1 MVALAGP
8 AGKRAGFA
16 DLRGSLRRHIL
27 APAHSGT
34 AAAKTCLERAD
45 SLRRSI
51 DRRGGLVFGG
61 PKLHPQKLLPVL
73 PDSARLR
80 FGSRRYAAL
89 FSALPTSSGEG
100 VAAGKAG
107 FCSPNLEEKARADRP
122 CRCGAACRWTV
133 CGFARKTIPSCNARG
148 KSRDDHVEQHPHYRH
163 PGRAINGGISNP
175 ERSPLG
181 CGPGC

>member
-27 APAHSGT
+27 APAHIGT

-61 PKLHPQKLLPVL
+61 AKFHPQKLLPFL

-80 FGSRRYAAL
+80 FGSRCNDPL
-89 FSALPTSSGEG
+89 FSAVPTYSGEG

-107 FCSPNLEEKARADRP
+107 FCSPHPGEKACADRP
-122 CRCGAACRWTV
+122 CRCGAACRWPV
-133 CGFARKTIPSCNARG
+133 CALAGQTIPSCNAPR
-148 KSRDDHVEQHPHYRH
+148 KSREDD
-163 PGRAINGGISNP
+163 
-175 ERSPLG
+175 
-181 CGPGC
+181 